1 MCLSF
6 TKRGSVTFVNKV
18 PHSGN
23 PGALKPQKSFVGPQ
37 LRQLRREHQ
46 QTQADMA
53 RALGLSPAYVNL
65 LENNQ
70 RSLSVQVLMRLA
82 EVYGVDWREILK
94 DDGPTHLAD
103 LRHALQDPVFGDTR
117 PDLEELRAAL
127 DHAPGLVQ
135 CLLTAHKNY
144 RQLTERLMSAT
155 EGDRDAARRF
165 IGSSPE
171 TVVHDLFRANRNHF
185 DALERAAAAFREGE
199 AIETDEVY
207 PYLKRRLERRL
218 GISVVP
224 VPISAMPGGLRIYD
238 EADRK
243 ILLSEGLDYPNRV
256 FQLTHVLGLLEQDA
270 AIGGII
276 EGAGIKG
283 AREVARCRVELAN
296 YFAAAVLMP
305 YAEFLAEAE
314 RSRYDIDHLAA
325 RFGVSF
331 EQVCHRLTTLQRDG
345 AQGVPFFFL
354 RIDKA
359 GNVTKRFN
367 ATSFHLAE
375 YGGACPRWDIHIS
388 FRVPGRILPQ
398 FVEMPDGSRYFT
410 INRTV
415 DRPVLGNQTQ
425 DNRLAVTLGCSIE
438 NAQKL
443 VYAAQFQLGSP
454 ELITPIGINCRLCP
468 RPHCAQ
474 RAHQPVHLDL
484 PINEHRRGETR
495 FES

>member
-1 MCLSF
+1 M
-6 TKRGSVTFVNKV
+6 KV
-18 PHSGN
+18 
-23 PGALKPQKSFVGPQ
+23 QKSFVGPQ

-103 LRHALQDPVFGDTR
+103 LRNALQDPVFADAR
-117 PDLEELRAAL
+117 PDIEELRAAL
-127 DHAPGLVQ
+127 DHAPNLARS
-135 CLLTAHKNY
+135 LLTLHKSY
-144 RQLTERLMSAT
+144 RQLTERLLSAT

-165 IGSSPE
+165 MGTTPE
-171 TVVHDLFRANRNHF
+171 TVVHDLFRASRNHF
-185 DALERAAAAFREGE
+185 DRLERAAERFRESE
-199 AIETDEVY
+199 SIETDEFY
-207 PYLKRRLERRL
+207 SYLKRRLKHRL
-218 GISVVP
+218 GITVVA
-224 VPISAMPGGLRIYD
+224 VPIAAMPGGLRVYED
-238 EADRK
+238 QERK
-243 ILLSEGLDYPNRV
+243 LYLSEGLDYPNRV
-256 FQLTHVLGLLEQDA
+256 FQLTHILGLLEHRETIDA
-270 AIGGII
+270 II
-276 EGAGIKG
+276 ADAGIKG
-283 AREVARCRVELAN
+283 AREESRCRVELAN
-296 YFAAAVLMP
+296 YFSAAVLMP
-305 YAEFLAEAE
+305 YGVFLAESE
-314 RSRYDIDHLAA
+314 NCRYDIDHLAA

-398 FVEMPDGSRYFT
+398 FVEMPDGSRFFT

-415 DRPVLGNQTQ
+415 DRPVLGSQSQ
-425 DNRLAVTLGCSIE
+425 DNRLAITLGCSIE
-438 NAQKL
+438 HAQKL
-443 VYAAQFQLGSP
+443 VYAAQFHLGNP
-454 ELITPIGINCRLCP
+454 DLITPIGINCRLCP
-468 RPHCAQ
+468 RPHCSQ
-474 RAHQPVHLDL
+474 RAHQPVHLEL
-484 PINEHRRGETR
+484 PIDEHRRGETR